1 MILISHL
8 KNGLRIFMHQMPY
21 MKHINRA
28 KLFISLFTFIIII
41 LFPGCKPVPQLKA
54 GEGYVN
60 VKGGK
65 IWYRILGEGK
75 KIPILMLHGGP
86 GGTSRSFYQF
96 ASLGDERP
104 VIIFDQLGSGRSDHH
119 TDSTLLTV
127 ENFVQQVKAIKTSL
141 GLKEFYLH
149 GHSWGTALAL
159 EYYLKYPKG
168 IKALIFNSPYFST
181 SVWKAD
187 ADTLISTLP
196 DSIQLAIKTGEKN
209 NNFESPEYKNANEV
223 FSKNFGV
230 RKTRLTSELDTAI
243 SKGNKFIYNYMWG
256 PTEFTATGTLIN
268 YNRVPGLKTITVPT
282 LFITGEFDEARPATV
297 KHFQTL
303 VPNAKYVMI
312 EGAGHGTMH
321 DNKSQNISEIK
332 KFLAE
337 VELK

>member
-1 MILISHL
+1 
-8 KNGLRIFMHQMPY
+8 
-21 MKHINRA
+21 MKHINNA
-28 KLFISLFTFIIII
+28 KLFISLFVFIIIA
-41 LFPGCKPVPQLKA
+41 LFTGCKSVPQLKA

-60 VKGGK
+60 VQGGK

-75 KIPILMLHGGP
+75 QTPILMLHGGP
-86 GGTSRSFYQF
+86 GGTSKSFYQF
-96 ASLGDERP
+96 ASLGEDRP
-104 VIIFDQLGSGRSDHH
+104 VIIFDQLGSGRSDYH
-119 TDSTLLTV
+119 TDTALLKV
-127 ENFVQQVKAIKTSL
+127 ENFVEQVEALKTSL

-159 EYYLKYPKG
+159 EFYLKYPTG
-168 IKALIFNSPYFST
+168 IKAIIFNSPYFST
-181 SVWKAD
+181 SLWKAD

-209 NNFESPEYKNANEV
+209 HDYESPEYKNANEV

-230 RKTRLTSELDTAI
+230 RKTRLTSELDTATA
-243 SKGNKFIYNYMWG
+243 KGNTFIYNYMWG

-268 YNRVPGLKTITVPT
+268 YNQVQSLKTIKVPT

-297 KHFQTL
+297 KYFQRL

-321 DNKSQNISEIK
+321 DNKSQNISAIK
-332 KFLAE
+332 IFLAE

>member
-1 MILISHL
+1 M
-8 KNGLRIFMHQMPY
+8 KRIN
-21 MKHINRA
+21 IA
-28 KLFISLFTFIIII
+28 KLLISLFTFIIVAI
-41 LFPGCKPVPQLKA
+41 FSGCKSTPQLKA

-96 ASLGDERP
+96 ASLGEDRP
-104 VIIFDQLGSGRSDHH
+104 VIIFDQLGSGRSGYH
-119 TDSTLLTV
+119 TDTTLLKV
-127 ENFVQQVKAIKTSL
+127 DNFVEQVEAVKTSL
-141 GLKEFYLH
+141 GLKEFYLQ

-159 EYYLKYPKG
+159 EFYLKYPKG
-168 IKALIFNSPYFST
+168 IKAIIFNSPYFNT
-181 SVWKAD
+181 SLWKAD
-187 ADTLISTLP
+187 ADTLVSTLP

-209 NNFESPEYKNANEV
+209 HDYESAAYKNANEV
-223 FSKNFGV
+223 YSKNFGI

-243 SKGNKFIYNYMWG
+243 SKGNEFIYNYMWG

-268 YNRVPGLKTITVPT
+268 YNRVQSLKSIKMPT
-282 LFITGEFDEARPATV
+282 LFITGEFDEARPTTV
-297 KHFQTL
+297 KYFQSL

-321 DNKSQNISEIK
+321 DNRSQNISAIK
-332 KFLAE
+332 NFLAE
-337 VELK
+337 IELK

>member
-1 MILISHL
+1 MKCIS
-8 KNGLRIFMHQMPY
+8 RS
-21 MKHINRA
+21 
-28 KLFISLFTFIIII
+28 KLVASLFAFIIIAQ
-41 LFPGCKPVPQLKA
+41 FTACKSVPQLKA
-54 GEGYVN
+54 REGYIN

-75 KIPILMLHGGP
+75 KTPILMLHGGP

-96 ASLGDERP
+96 ASLGEDRP
-104 VIIFDQLGSGRSDHH
+104 VIIFDQLGSGRSGYH
-119 TDSTLLTV
+119 TDTTLLKV
-127 ENFVQQVKAIKTSL
+127 DNFVEQVQAVKTSL
-141 GLKEFYLH
+141 GLKEFYLQ

-168 IKALIFNSPYFST
+168 IKAIIFNSPYFST
-181 SVWKAD
+181 SLWKAD

-209 NNFESPEYKNANEV
+209 HDYESPAYKNANEV
-223 FSKNFGV
+223 YSKNFGV

-243 SKGNKFIYNYMWG
+243 SKGNEFIYNYMWG

-268 YNRVPGLKTITVPT
+268 YNCVQSLKSIKVPT

-297 KHFQTL
+297 KYFQSL

-321 DNKSQNISEIK
+321 DNRSQNISAIK
-332 KFLAE
+332 NFLAE
-337 VELK
+337 IELK

>member
-1 MILISHL
+1 
-8 KNGLRIFMHQMPY
+8 
-21 MKHINRA
+21 MKHINNS
-28 KLFISLFTFIIII
+28 KLFISLFTFILIAV
-41 LFPGCKPVPQLKA
+41 FPGCRSVTQLKA

-75 KIPILMLHGGP
+75 KTPILMLHGGP
-86 GGTSRSFYQF
+86 GGTSKSFYQF
-96 ASLGDERP
+96 ASLGEERP
-104 VIIFDQLGSGRSDHH
+104 VIIFDQLGSGRSDYH
-119 TDSTLLTV
+119 TDTTLLKV
-127 ENFVQQVKAIKTSL
+127 ENFVEQVEALKTSL

-168 IKALIFNSPYFST
+168 IKAIIFNSPYFNT
-181 SVWKAD
+181 SLWKAD

-209 NNFESPEYKNANEV
+209 HDYESPAYKNANEV

-230 RKTRLTSELDTAI
+230 RKTRLTSELDTSTA
-243 SKGNKFIYNYMWG
+243 KGSTFIYNYMWG

-268 YNRVPGLKTITVPT
+268 YNRVQSLKTIKVPT
-282 LFITGEFDEARPATV
+282 LFITGEFDEARPVTV
-297 KHFQTL
+297 RYFQSL
-303 VPNAKYVMI
+303 VPHSKFVMI

-321 DNKSQNISEIK
+321 DNKSQNISAIK
-332 KFLAE
+332 TFLDE
-337 VELK
+337 LELK

>member
-1 MILISHL
+1 M
-8 KNGLRIFMHQMPY
+8 KRI
-21 MKHINRA
+21 NNS
-28 KLFISLFTFIIII
+28 KLLISLFTFIIA
-41 LFPGCKPVPQLKA
+41 LAFTSCKSSPQLKA

-60 VKGGK
+60 VQGGK
-65 IWYRILGEGK
+65 IWYRILGAGK
-75 KIPILMLHGGP
+75 KTPILMLHGGP

-96 ASLGDERP
+96 ASLGEDRP
-104 VIIFDQLGSGRSDHH
+104 VIIFDQLGSGRSGYH
-119 TDSTLLTV
+119 TDTALLKV
-127 ENFVQQVKAIKTSL
+127 ENFVDQVQALKTSL

-168 IKALIFNSPYFST
+168 IKAIIFNSPYFST
-181 SVWKAD
+181 ALWKAD

-209 NNFESPEYKNANEV
+209 NDYESPQYKNANEV

-230 RKTRLTSELDTAI
+230 RNTRLTSELDTAI
-243 SKGNKFIYNYMWG
+243 SQGNTFIYNYMWG
-256 PTEFTATGTLIN
+256 PTEFTATGSLLN
-268 YNRVPGLKTITVPT
+268 YNRVQSLKAIKVPT

-297 KHFQTL
+297 KYFQGL
-303 VPNAKYVMI
+303 VPNSKFVMI

-321 DNKSQNISEIK
+321 DNRSQNIIAIK
-332 KFLAE
+332 NFLDE

>member
-1 MILISHL
+1 
-8 KNGLRIFMHQMPY
+8 
-21 MKHINRA
+21 MKHFNNS
-28 KLFISLFTFIIII
+28 KLFISLFTFIII
-41 LFPGCKPVPQLKA
+41 LFAGCKSTPQLKA
-54 GEGYVN
+54 GEGYVT

-75 KIPILMLHGGP
+75 QTPILMLHGGP
-86 GGTSRSFYQF
+86 GGTSKSFYQF
-96 ASLGDERP
+96 ASLGEDRP
-104 VIIFDQLGSGRSDHH
+104 VIIFDQLGSGRSGYH
-119 TDSTLLTV
+119 TDTTLLKV
-127 ENFVQQVKAIKTSL
+127 ENFVEQVESLKTSL

-168 IKALIFNSPYFST
+168 IKAIIFNSPYFST
-181 SVWKAD
+181 SLWKAD

-209 NNFESPEYKNANEV
+209 HDYESPAYKNANEV

-230 RKTRLTSELDTAI
+230 RKTRLTSELDTSTA
-243 SKGNKFIYNYMWG
+243 KGNPFIYNYMWG

-268 YNRVPGLKTITVPT
+268 YNRVQSLKAIKVPT

-297 KHFQTL
+297 KYFQSL
-303 VPNAKYVMI
+303 VPNSKFVMI

-321 DNKSQNISEIK
+321 DNRSQNISTIK
-332 KFLAE
+332 TFLDE
-337 VELK
+337 LELK